1 MYRCNKCRGY
11 HESGGGLCPA
21 CRRNDEL
28 ADEQRNIAYDLAD
41 AQEQSNAR
49 LQHDAHLKNVISKL
63 LDLAIESVEDSNKA
77 EKKVKIIMK
86 SALFTDNEYNFF
98 PEIKANV
105 FLADCYYKTR
115 LSLRPSLDA
124 LKELPDY
131 ALRYIPEWERSS
143 DVSVYSEK
151 ILTLYE
157 VYQAEFDAELKA
169 EEKKKEKERK
179 KAETE
184 QKKADIEKTKQGLK
198 DAKAYEIY
206 RKEKQDEL
214 KSFELSLGK
223 REITKN
229 IIFVFLFILQ
239 EIILVY
245 RSYYLVFCEQGKQ
258 SPLFW
263 MVLEWIVGFIWFSIF
278 SSVVFLLPICAL
290 VYFLFH
296 LIYPKPP
303 EKPISYIDFTQ
314 NLRNKNFS
322 PHTDETDELFEM

>member
-1 MYRCNKCRGY
+1 M
-11 HESGGGLCPA
+11 CPD
-21 CRRNDEL
+21 CRRND
-28 ADEQRNIAYDLAD
+28 QLAD

-86 SALFTDNEYNFF
+86 SAVFTDNEYNFF

-124 LKELPDY
+124 LKQLPDY
-131 ALRYIPEWERSS
+131 ALRYIPEWEQSS

-157 VYQAEFDAELKA
+157 LYQAELDAELKA

-184 QKKADIEKTKQGLK
+184 QKKADIEKKKADIEKTKQGLK

-245 RSYYLVFCEQGKQ
+245 RSYYFVFCEQGKQ

-290 VYFLFH
+290 VYFLLH

-303 EKPISYIDFTQ
+303 EEPISYIDFIQ

-322 PHTDETDELFEM
+322 PHADETGEVYEM